1 MTAEYSFVTW
11 KQLILFPIGIT
22 MELGKEAQLN
32 GMVYKS
38 LELKQL

>member
-11 KQLILFPIGIT
+11 KQLLSFVVTTIKFV
-22 MELGKEAQLN
+22 KEAQLN
-32 GMVYKS
+32 AMVYKS